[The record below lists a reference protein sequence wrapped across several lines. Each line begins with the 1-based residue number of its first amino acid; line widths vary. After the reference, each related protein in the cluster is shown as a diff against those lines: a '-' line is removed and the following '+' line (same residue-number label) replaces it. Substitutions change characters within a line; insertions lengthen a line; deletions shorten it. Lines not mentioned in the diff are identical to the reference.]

1 MAARKKRTGLGR
13 GLTDILA
20 EEGRIGANRDI
31 RQLIP
36 SEVPEK
42 EETDHLPPF
51 EMFGAP
57 RVPRVNPTELPVE
70 GEEGGLPVNY
80 DTYFVADARPPEDN
94 YEQGPDR
101 STRVA
106 AHKFVPHPAEKKYLL
121 AKSGVNPQYG
131 TNVLGTVYV
140 KFHKRGDIYK
150 YYNVPESI
158 YSSFSSSN
166 SKGRFINNFLNSYR
180 YSRIGS
186 RDDRYHTQD
195 F

>member
-1 MAARKKRTGLGR
+1 MAARKKRTAIGK
-13 GLTDILA
+13 GLTNILA

-36 SEVPEK
+36 SETPDR
-42 EETDHLPPF
+42 EEEDHLPPF
-51 EMFGAP
+51 EMFGKP
-57 RVPRVNPTELPVE
+57 RIKSENLPVE
-70 GEEGGLPVNY
+70 GEEGGFPIDYSTQYVG
-80 DTYFVADARPPEDN
+80 DARPPKDN
-94 YEQGPDR
+94 YGQGPGR

-121 AKSGVNPQYG
+121 ARSGVDPQYG

-150 YYNVPESI
+150 YHHVPESI
-158 YSSFSSSN
+158 YNNFANSN
-166 SKGRFINNFLNSYR
+166 SKGRFINNFLNSYKP
-180 YSRIGS
+180 SRINS

>member
-1 MAARKKRTGLGR
+1 MAAKKKRLGR
-13 GLTDILA
+13 GLTNILA
-20 EEGRIGANRDI
+20 EEGRIGANRDL

-36 SEVPEK
+36 SDTPDR
-42 EETDHLPPF
+42 EEEDHLPPF
-51 EMFGAP
+51 EMFGSP
-57 RVPRVNPTELPVE
+57 RVRSENLPTE
-70 GEEGGLPVNY
+70 GEEGGISINY

-94 YEQGPDR
+94 YGQGPDR

-106 AHKFVPHPAEKKYLL
+106 SHKFVPHPAEKQYLT
-121 AKSGVNPQYG
+121 AKAGVNPQYG

-150 YYNVPESI
+150 YNHVPESI
-158 YSSFSSSN
+158 YNSFANSN
-166 SKGRFINNFLNSYR
+166 SKGRFINDFLNSYR

-186 RDDRYHTQD
+186 RDDNYHTQD